1 MAVGV
6 SCGVMH
12 IISRR
17 AHGALDYIIG
27 ILLVLAPKILGF
39 DDGGVAARIPVIL
52 GIITIVYS
60 LFTNYELGLF
70 KMIPFRGH
78 LTLDVISGIFLAIS
92 PWLFQFADRVWVPHL
107 VVGLIELGTVFMTST
122 GASEHHHHHPGTGTP
137 ARS

>member
-1 MAVGV
+1 
-6 SCGVMH
+6 MH

-27 ILLVLAPKILGF
+27 FALILAPRIFGF
-39 DDGGVAARIPVIL
+39 EGGIESRIPVII
-52 GIITIVYS
+52 GVATIVYS

-70 KMIPFRGH
+70 KVLPFRAH
-78 LTLDVISGIFLAIS
+78 LAVDVAAGIFLAVS

-107 VVGLIELGTVFMTST
+107 VVGLLELGAVFMTNAGTST
-122 GASEHHHHHPGTGTP
+122 DRDHHHRPGTP

>member
-1 MAVGV
+1 MAAGV

-39 DDGGVAARIPVIL
+39 DDGGIAARIPVIL

-78 LTLDVISGIFLAIS
+78 LTLDVIGGLFLAIS

-122 GASEHHHHHPGTGTP
+122 GASEHHHPGTGTP